1 MGKDKIK
8 QKEYERNVSLNLI
21 YFGLQH
27 LIWIIDKLGY
37 DYLIEWRNQ
46 MSQWQIELEKKY
58 NWLAKDIRSLN

>member
-37 DYLIEWRNQ
+37 DYMVEWRNQ
-46 MSQWQIELEKKY
+46 MCQWQIELEKKY
-58 NWLAKDIRSLN
+58 EWLGENIRSWN